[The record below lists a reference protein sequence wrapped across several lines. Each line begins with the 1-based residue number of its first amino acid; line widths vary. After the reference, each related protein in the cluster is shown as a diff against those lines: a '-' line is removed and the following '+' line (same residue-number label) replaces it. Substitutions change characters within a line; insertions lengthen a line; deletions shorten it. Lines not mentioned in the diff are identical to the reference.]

1 MADET
6 RGVMIDGPDTVDRDD
21 AVWVDRDGGGWRLT
35 VHIADVDAVAPL
47 GSGLDASARRKVTT
61 RYLPDGHIPMLDGG
75 GEERATLRA
84 GVETPTCRVTVRF
97 DDDGVAYAGEVG
109 RGRLADGRVLTY
121 PQAAA
126 AVRERHDPLHE
137 MLSEAHLLARTLL
150 TRRRAAG
157 ALAFYDLRQGFATTE
172 EGNLVRLGGVQRNA
186 GYVIVQE
193 LMIAANEAVA
203 RWSAEHDVPILFRN
217 HRAAAVSPP
226 RDELLE
232 DLTAMAASSGN
243 RDLVEKRLAML
254 MRPATYAPTVT
265 GHYALNL
272 PAYTHATSPLRRY
285 PDLVTQRMLFA
296 AVDGAPAPYDFD
308 ELAALGEE
316 VNAAIRERRLRTA
329 ERYRAEARKET
340 RRQLDTAAYAVMDAE
355 TFRKILKLAVTEP
368 EPREGIA
375 EEVVRRLDGNRLPLR
390 EVCHVLF
397 DAAGDAW
404 RPVRERL
411 GDWLAEEPSRAVTG
425 LSVYAQ
431 DRIGGPISDDHV
443 RWDVAPTGTAQ
454 VPRFT
459 ARVSLRLGEER
470 RDSPPRTATSKK
482 DARSQA
488 ALALVSLLA
497 RIGDRSSDMVGEDGP
512 AGAAQTARTRLVPS
526 DRHPVMA
533 VNEYA
538 QLGVL
543 TGLRFTYERD
553 GSPHEPVFT
562 CSVSAELSSTGEDL
576 TGTGSAG
583 SKQAAK
589 TEAAADMRAKVDAS
603 LGVTSG

>member
-1 MADET
+1 MADEK

-21 AVWVDRDGGGWRLT
+21 AIWVDRDGGGWRLT

-47 GSGLDASARRKVTT
+47 GSGLDEAARRKVTT
-61 RYLPDGHIPMLDGG
+61 RYLPDGHIPMIADG
-75 GEERATLRA
+75 GEERATLREGA
-84 GVETPTCRVTVRF
+84 EVPTCRVTVRF
-97 DDDGVAYAGEVG
+97 DADGVAFASSVA
-109 RGRLADGRVLTY
+109 RGTLAEGKALTY

-126 AVRERHDPLHE
+126 AVRERRDPLHE
-137 MLSEAHLLARTLL
+137 TLSHAHDLARTLL
-150 TRRRAAG
+150 ARRRAAG

-203 RWSAEHDVPILFRN
+203 RWAAEQDVPILFRN
-217 HRAAAVSPP
+217 HRAAAVAPP

-232 DLTAMAASSGN
+232 DLTAMAASTGN

-296 AVDGAPAPYDFD
+296 AADGVPAPYGFE

-340 RRQLDTAAYAVMDAE
+340 RRQLDTASYAVMDVE
-355 TFRKILKLAVTEP
+355 TFRKILKLAVTEAA
-368 EPREGIA
+368 PREGVA
-375 EEVVRRLDGNRLPLR
+375 EEVVRRLEAGHLPLR

-397 DAAGDAW
+397 DASGEAW

-425 LSVYAQ
+425 LSVFAQ
-431 DRIGGPISDDHV
+431 DRIGGPISESHV
-443 RWDVAPTGTAQ
+443 RWEVAPTGTAQ
-454 VPRFT
+454 APRFT
-459 ARVSLRLGEER
+459 ARVSLRLGDAR
-470 RDSPPRTATSKK
+470 HDSPARTATSKK

-488 ALALVSLLA
+488 ALALVSRLA
-497 RIGDRSSDMVGEDGP
+497 GVTDRSADASAEDP
-512 AGAAQTARTRLVPS
+512 APQPGRTRMVPA

-543 TGLRFTYERD
+543 TELRFTYERD
-553 GSPHEPVFT
+553 GSPHE
-562 CSVSAELSSTGEDL
+562 
-576 TGTGSAG
+576 
-583 SKQAAK
+583 
-589 TEAAADMRAKVDAS
+589 
-603 LGVTSG
+603 

>member
-1 MADET
+1 VADEK

-21 AVWVDRDGGGWRLT
+21 AIWVDRDGGGWRLT

-47 GSGLDASARRKVTT
+47 GSALDTSARRKVTT
-61 RYLPDGHIPMLDGG
+61 RYLPDGHIPMIADGG
-75 GEERATLRA
+75 EARATLREGA
-84 GVETPTCRVTVRF
+84 AVPSCRVTVRF
-97 DDDGVAYAGEVG
+97 DADGVPFASRVA
-109 RGRLADGRVLTY
+109 RGTLAEGKALTY

-126 AVRERHDPLHE
+126 AVRERRDPLHE
-137 MLSEAHLLARTLL
+137 TLSHAHDLARTLL
-150 TRRRAAG
+150 ARRRAAG

-203 RWSAEHDVPILFRN
+203 RWAAEHDVPILFRN
-217 HRAAAVSPP
+217 HRAAAVAPP

-232 DLTAMAASSGN
+232 DLTAMAASTSN
-243 RDLVEKRLAML
+243 QDLVEKRLAML

-296 AVDGAPAPYDFD
+296 AVDGAEPPYGFD

-340 RRQLDTAAYAVMDAE
+340 RRQLDTASYAAMDGE

-368 EPREGIA
+368 APRVGIA
-375 EEVVRRLDGNRLPLR
+375 EEVVRRLDEGLLPLR

-397 DAAGDAW
+397 DATGAEW

-431 DRIGGPISDDHV
+431 DRIGGPISESHV
-443 RWDVAPTGTAQ
+443 RWDVSPTGTAQ
-454 VPRFT
+454 APRFT

-470 RDSPPRTATSKK
+470 HDSPARTATSKK

-488 ALALVSLLA
+488 ALSLVSLLA
-497 RIGDRSSDMVGEDGP
+497 GIGDRSTD
-512 AGAAQTARTRLVPS
+512 AASEEPSTQSARTKLVPP

-543 TGLRFTYERD
+543 SGLRFTYERN

-562 CSVSAELSSTGEDL
+562 CTVSAVLSPGGDEV
-576 TGTGSAG
+576 TGTGTAG

-589 TEAAADMRAKVDAS
+589 TGAAADMRAKVDAS
-603 LGVTSG
+603 LSVTSG